1 MIKLLDISKYY
12 KGNDTVALGLHR
24 INLEFDIGDFV
35 VITGES
41 GGGKSTL
48 LNVISGSLAYDDGE
62 LYFEGEETS
71 WYGETEWENYRKE
84 KIGFVY
90 QDYRLIDSFS
100 VIENVKAAILLQQ
113 PDIKEKEARDRALY
127 YLKKTGLEKQAA
139 KKAVQLSSGQKQRL
153 SIARALAKETKVIV
167 ADEPTGNLDVENSR
181 QIIELLSSLSR
192 DRLIIMVTHNYD
204 EAEPFA
210 TRKIRLYDGEV
221 AEDIR
226 LKPRCEEIKETA
238 DLEKNFTETSTKKEK
253 NKQDRILAKRMIHK
267 VRHARPCNTLVLFIL
282 FLFLYTSIFLF
293 YGTFEKNLDYYP
305 SREYSYDTFVN
316 NDMTRICVKKPD
328 DSAITAQDIQKLRSL
343 KYVEYVDLYDI
354 INDVY
359 FMSEEGKDYTL
370 NEVRQVS
377 VQDNTRTVKSVSG
390 MTKNDIT
397 GDMADEYC
405 EIVVSSKD
413 KSLIGQNITLA
424 FNRRRLWERSYIKYK
439 FTITGITDIGEEG
452 QIYVSELFA
461 QMLNVITHR
470 LTDYAF
476 YGIYAGEGYGLYTK
490 EWDFQLSM
498 EEESV
503 TMEEWRLS
511 DSYKETLYN
520 PIFIVNEQLSDL
532 EARVSLNFYD
542 NAYITEGTSTLQNI
556 GQMIYPTAYLFFG
569 PSDNREGLEL
579 HLREPATEYSL
590 PVIEV
595 SEKVFDR
602 IYPDKSSYQTSLYIE
617 DYAYTDRVI
626 RLLQKEGYEAASV
639 FRAGSKDYDIDRA
652 NEQTFLLFLSLA
664 ALVMVFF
671 VGIFL
676 IRAIIN
682 RRKKDYSV
690 LLLIGV
696 SRRAIDWMNLRD
708 VLWHTMAA
716 LIGTIVV
723 VNIAKYY
730 EIPYIKSAV
739 RYYEILD
746 YLIYMAIIIIMTAL
760 LYGRLKASGKK
771 LKIDM

>member
-1 MIKLLDISKYY
+1 
-12 KGNDTVALGLHR
+12 
-24 INLEFDIGDFV
+24 
-35 VITGES
+35 
-41 GGGKSTL
+41 
-48 LNVISGSLAYDDGE
+48 
-62 LYFEGEETS
+62 
-71 WYGETEWENYRKE
+71 
-84 KIGFVY
+84 
-90 QDYRLIDSFS
+90 
-100 VIENVKAAILLQQ
+100 
-113 PDIKEKEARDRALY
+113 
-127 YLKKTGLEKQAA
+127 
-139 KKAVQLSSGQKQRL
+139 
-153 SIARALAKETKVIV
+153 
-167 ADEPTGNLDVENSR
+167 
-181 QIIELLSSLSR
+181 
-192 DRLIIMVTHNYD
+192 
-204 EAEPFA
+204 
-210 TRKIRLYDGEV
+210 
-221 AEDIR
+221 
-226 LKPRCEEIKETA
+226 
-238 DLEKNFTETSTKKEK
+238 
-253 NKQDRILAKRMIHK
+253 
-267 VRHARPCNTLVLFIL
+267 
-282 FLFLYTSIFLF
+282 
-293 YGTFEKNLDYYP
+293 
-305 SREYSYDTFVN
+305 
-316 NDMTRICVKKPD
+316 
-328 DSAITAQDIQKLRSL
+328 
-343 KYVEYVDLYDI
+343 
-354 INDVY
+354 
-359 FMSEEGKDYTL
+359 
-370 NEVRQVS
+370 
-377 VQDNTRTVKSVSG
+377 
-390 MTKNDIT
+390 
-397 GDMADEYC
+397 
-405 EIVVSSKD
+405 
-413 KSLIGQNITLA
+413 
-424 FNRRRLWERSYIKYK
+424 
-439 FTITGITDIGEEG
+439 
-452 QIYVSELFA
+452 
-461 QMLNVITHR
+461 
-470 LTDYAF
+470 
-476 YGIYAGEGYGLYTK
+476 
-490 EWDFQLSM
+490 
-498 EEESV
+498 
-503 TMEEWRLS
+503 MEEWRLS

-595 SEKVFDR
+595 SEEVFDR

-676 IRAIIN
+676 IRATIN

-696 SRRAIDWMNLRD
+696 SRQAIDWMNLRD